1 MLLGDAGQ
9 KSLDAILSDMRTH
22 LLISSS
28 LPRLAFFLLPLS
40 SALEIWQ
47 LMCLVY
53 RVRLMLLHII
63 YSHICQA
70 GFCRH
75 GQIIATYHG
84 FITKIKPR
92 LSLTLFLF
100 PHNKMTLGFN
110 VDVIREGK
118 CGISIRDAFTRR
130 KPRQRCHL
138 YIVQT
143 REGEERR
150 SLTKIRFC
158 CFAYYIVSSRA
169 CEAARPPPCFLI
181 PNQKEDYSYPLLL
194 RRRERGRNL

>member
-1 MLLGDAGQ
+1 
-9 KSLDAILSDMRTH
+9 
-22 LLISSS
+22 
-28 LPRLAFFLLPLS
+28 
-40 SALEIWQ
+40 
-47 LMCLVY
+47 
-53 RVRLMLLHII
+53 MLLHII

-158 CFAYYIVSSRA
+158 CFAYYLYRFFSRLRG
-169 CEAARPPPCFLI
+169 CEAAAVLSHPKPKRRLLI
-181 PNQKEDYSYPLLL
+181 PIVASKE
-194 RRRERGRNL
+194 RERKKLVTFSIIPHTCTCMCSLSPMAK